1 MKPSTVL
8 IVCYAFKPSNEIGA
22 RRTTALARYLADNG
36 IRVVVVS
43 AFANQPVEPGS
54 ELYPGVIAVPVKL
67 PTRAWLDLLVTLK
80 RRLLAQRKTGRDD
93 SSFSDLDE
101 SSALPSPTAAP
112 PLARLRERYLRLV
125 NVVDECKKWA
135 WMAARAAVRAGRQY
149 DATLLLASG
158 PPHSGLLAGAW
169 AARRLGVPYVA
180 DLRDPFSD
188 DPWRLHELKLLRVLE
203 RWIMRS
209 AAVVT
214 LTNAAYA
221 LLLAERNKDLA
232 GKIHVIR
239 NGYDGAVAP
248 PLTATGG
255 RLSILFA
262 GVLYRCRTPFPL
274 LAALEEL
281 LSQPDVDSTRIRLTF
296 MGSKLGPYSDQAL
309 ETWIRGKRCA
319 AVVRIL
325 PQQDSAAVA
334 QEVAKA
340 TVLLN
345 LAQQGPLYVPAKT
358 YEQLASG
365 REVLLICEDDTEPAQ
380 IVAGIRGV
388 IRVDQSNAQALVEV
402 LRDLYNRHV
411 VAGTASVPTE
421 AEVRRFSR
429 ALSNERFWAVLTS
442 VARLRPSPERTP
454 GVQPELST
462 SRPLKNG
469 PR

>member
-1 MKPSTVL
+1 V
-8 IVCYAFKPSNEIGA
+8 Y
-22 RRTTALARYLADNG
+22 
-36 IRVVVVS
+36 
-43 AFANQPVEPGS
+43 
-54 ELYPGVIAVPVKL
+54 
-67 PTRAWLDLLVTLK
+67 
-80 RRLLAQRKTGRDD
+80 
-93 SSFSDLDE
+93 
-101 SSALPSPTAAP
+101 
-112 PLARLRERYLRLV
+112 
-125 NVVDECKKWA
+125 VVDEYKKWA
-135 WMAARAAVRAGRQY
+135 WIAARAAVRAGRQY

-203 RWIMRS
+203 RWIMRA

-214 LTNAAYA
+214 LTSAACA

-232 GKIHVIR
+232 GKIHLVR
-239 NGYDGAVAP
+239 NGYDGVVAP

-262 GVLYRCRTPFPL
+262 GVLYRDRTPYPL

-281 LSQPDVDSTRIRLTF
+281 LSQPDVDPTRIRLTF
-296 MGSKLGPYSDQAL
+296 MGSKVGPYSDRAL

-325 PQQDSAAVA
+325 PEQDSAAVA

-388 IRVDQSNAQALVEV
+388 IRVDQSNAQALLEV

-411 VAGTASVPTE
+411 VAGIASVPTE
-421 AEVRRFSR
+421 AEVRGFSR
-429 ALSNERFWAVLTS
+429 ALSNERFWAVLAS
-442 VARLRPSPERTP
+442 VAPLLRRQNERLACNQCR
-454 GVQPELST
+454 QPAG
-462 SRPLKNG
+462 R
-469 PR
+469 